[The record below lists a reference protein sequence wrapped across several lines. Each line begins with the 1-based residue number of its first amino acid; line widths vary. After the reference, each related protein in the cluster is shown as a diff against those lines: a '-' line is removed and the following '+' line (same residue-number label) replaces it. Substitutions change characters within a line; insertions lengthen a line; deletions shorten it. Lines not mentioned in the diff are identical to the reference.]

1 MNYLEWNNALINHFF
16 NSENEEKEVT
26 LYFSEDVIKE
36 IGEKNYNLP
45 EGGYVSDFFRALQNG
60 VVGIQNN
67 DYINRILEL
76 ETHYSKGCRG
86 VAQIPFN
93 YPPYLTYLLSFI
105 LPFTSGTIPEG
116 LRRDNFHRVVK
127 KYFEDKELTKNYDG
141 QIKNRLSE
149 IDYLWDNI
157 FNWLFESN
165 NISLGYIEKIDN
177 PKPNRRY
184 VSKFEYHIVFRKEQ
198 EDKLSVIFDNN
209 NILPNEPIDES
220 KIRQLI
226 VNNAAELRLSTD
238 VVDKIKSREYI
249 GEKLVKR
256 AFNYY
261 KNWDGTNRFDY
272 SKNSDNSV
280 IKRGFSRKR
289 IVLCLDFNKVT
300 QAIMI
305 KYIRTY
311 SLDGLPEDFTLT
323 DKAGKEYRN
332 IEQCTQYPL
341 YSNVIASCFQT
352 LHESIEL
359 LDKSNRIKYTWK
371 SNEFYLFKKDT
382 RLNDWVEIP
391 KIEFNVGITLIIAKR
406 NFFDAKLKDWFV
418 KENIPTNHKKIYN
431 DNLKNNLPDDWIAL
445 TIEKITNYQHPD
457 LPELQTAP
465 EIIPIINFDK
475 EFYFEACF
483 YIDALPN
490 FWIENY
496 EVDDKLIFAEY
507 CNGSKINL
515 EKIGDSALYKF
526 TDQHIK
532 RINQEF
538 KIKHPSINPYPR
550 FVKIIA
556 FNEKKNNL
564 EIEKTQPKRNL
575 IGNLIKSCDN
585 PTNYFQGIEHHFNE
599 ETIRNLKQFQRNP
612 ATGESFFISA
622 QNLEVIKSSNDYN
635 KSNKG
640 NILINYIS
648 AKGKVS
654 KTEYENA
661 VFNLLQ
667 NVENNCKFKKQIR
680 YSLYSLQ
687 NLGYI
692 DYDAEQGTIYINKTS
707 LIVKP
712 TASGTTLLLVGA
724 RDNKFIQDIISYSK
738 KGGCYIDIQNSSSEL
753 LPQTI
758 LVKFK
763 KGNHVSVNDFSKY
776 FNLYFKNDEQLFT
789 QCALAN
795 ANNIDGWEDFVD
807 KTADLN
813 LVSDLEGGQLFDVD
827 TLRFKNKHDDF
838 NREIGFT
845 WFSGVNGYKD
855 LYRLWY
861 KNEAYHIAER
871 HFGLYL
877 YLNLYRKL
885 KIGEYDLQRKQGTI
899 NHFEH
904 SQKLK
909 KIESL
914 TNVLLYVESRKW
926 LLVPLSCPLPKYYA
940 IAFTLLLGENPEIQE
955 YHNKAYLI
963 YKNVNFLFCYNSLF
977 LSLKQKVQ
985 KINL

>member
-26 LYFSEDVIKE
+26 LYFSEDVINE

-45 EGGYVSDFFRALQNG
+45 EGGYVSDFLSALQNG
-60 VVGIQNN
+60 VAGIQNN

-76 ETHYSKGCRG
+76 ETHYSKGCRR

-116 LRRDNFHRVVK
+116 LRMNNFHDIVK
-127 KYFEDKELTKNYDG
+127 QYFEGKKLTKNYDG
-141 QIKNRLSE
+141 QIRLRLSE
-149 IDYLWDNI
+149 IDHLWDNL

-177 PKPNRRY
+177 PAPNRRY
-184 VSKFEYHIVFRKEQ
+184 VSKFEYHIIFRKEQ
-198 EDKLSVIFDNN
+198 EDKLSLIFDNN

-226 VNNAAELRLSTD
+226 VDNAAELRLSKD

-272 SKNSDNSV
+272 SKNSDSSI

-341 YSNVIASCFQT
+341 YSNAIASCFQT
-352 LHESIEL
+352 INENIEL
-359 LDKSNRIKYTWK
+359 QDKSNRIKYTWK
-371 SNEFYLFKKDT
+371 SKEFYLFKKDT

-391 KIEFNVGITLIIAKR
+391 KIEFNVGITLIISKR
-406 NFFDAKLKDWFV
+406 NFFDAQLKDWFEN
-418 KENIPTNHKKIYN
+418 ENIPTNHKKLYN
-431 DNLKNNLPDDWIAL
+431 DNLKNNLPDNWIAL
-445 TIEKITNYQHPD
+445 TIEKITNYQHSD
-457 LPELQTAP
+457 LPELKTTP
-465 EIIPIINFDK
+465 EIIPTINFDK
-475 EFYFEACF
+475 EFYFDACF
-483 YIDALPN
+483 YIDILPN
-490 FWIENY
+490 IWIENY

-507 CNGSKINL
+507 CDGSKINL

-526 TDQHIK
+526 TDEHIK

-538 KIKHPSINPYPR
+538 KIKHPSIKSYPR

-556 FNEKKNNL
+556 FDKKKTNL
-564 EIEKTQPKRNL
+564 EIEQTQPKRNI
-575 IGNLIKSCDN
+575 IGNSIKPYDN
-585 PTNYFQGIEHHFNE
+585 PTNYFQGIEHHFSE
-599 ETIRNLKQFQRNP
+599 ETIRKLKQTQRNP
-612 ATGESFFISA
+612 VTGESFFIST
-622 QNLEVIKSSNDYN
+622 QNVEVIKSSNDYN

-648 AKGKVS
+648 AKGKIS
-654 KTEYENA
+654 KNEYDNA
-661 VFNLLQ
+661 VITLLH
-667 NVENNCKFKKQIR
+667 NVENNFNLKKQIR

-692 DYDAEQGTIYINKTS
+692 DYDAEQGNIYINKAS

-712 TASGTTLLLVGA
+712 TESGTTLLLVGS
-724 RDNKFIQDIISYSK
+724 RDNKFIQDIISFSK
-738 KGGCYIDIQNSSSEL
+738 KGGCYIDIQNSLSEL

-763 KGNHVSVNDFSKY
+763 KGDHNVVNDFSKH
-776 FNLYFKNDEQLFT
+776 FNLQFKNEGQLFT
-789 QCALAN
+789 QFALAN
-795 ANNIDGWEDFVD
+795 ANNLDSWENYVE

-813 LVSDLEGGQLFDVD
+813 LVSDLEGGQLFDVE
-827 TLRFKNKHDDF
+827 TLRFKSKPDDF
-838 NREIGFT
+838 NKEIGFT

-861 KNEAYHIAER
+861 KSEAYHIAER

-877 YLNLYRKL
+877 YLSLYRKL
-885 KIGEYDLQRKQGTI
+885 KIDEYDSERELGTI

-904 SQKLK
+904 IQKVK
-909 KIESL
+909 EIESL
-914 TNVLLYVESRKW
+914 TNVLLYVESKKW
-926 LLVPLSCPLPKYYA
+926 LLVPLSCALPKYYA
-940 IAFTLLLGENPEIQE
+940 IAFTLLSGENPEIL
-955 YHNKAYLI
+955 YYNNKAYLI
-963 YKNVNFLFCYNSLF
+963 YKNVPFLFCNNSLI
-977 LSLKQKVQ
+977 LSLKQKIK